1 MIVRRRSLVSGDWEF
16 FTMDPKPLFIAR
28 CEQLEELLK
37 SNDELSAID
46 LSRILRQLL
55 VDQHSLVHTVNVNKI
70 PIRFLVNKFREM
82 PQGLPPLTFGLL
94 EDGLDP
100 DTSPPIY
107 PPPVELTL
115 GDFLNCV
122 VLIINGQQHTVKDI
136 IRFAANVAGG
146 IHHDPKPKVEYAAI
160 KAFSEM
166 FGIGGL
172 PAGSRQLRAISRVTL
187 KALSPLINDVK
198 KQSSPPT

>member
-1 MIVRRRSLVSGDWEF
+1 
-16 FTMDPKPLFIAR
+16 MDPKQLFIAR
-28 CEQLEELLK
+28 CKQLEELLK

-46 LSRILRQLL
+46 LSGILRQLL
-55 VDQHSLVHTVNVNKI
+55 ADQHSLVQTVNANKV
-70 PIRFLVNKFREM
+70 PIRFLVKKIREM
-82 PQGLPPLTFGLL
+82 PQGLPPPTFLLL

-115 GDFLNCV
+115 GDFLNHV
-122 VLIINGQQHTVKDI
+122 VLINKGQRHTVKDI
-136 IRFAANVAGG
+136 IKFSANVAGG
-146 IHHDPKPKVEYAAI
+146 IHHDPRPKVEYAAI

-172 PAGSRQLRAISRVTL
+172 PAGVRQLRAISRVTL
-187 KALSPLINDVK
+187 KALRPLIEDVEK
-198 KQSSPPT
+198 S